1 MENYK
6 LYKELTRPLV
16 KTIKLPIPGIK
27 TEKTIL
33 RNGKE
38 ILRNIPIT
46 NYEEKQLP
54 FKLNKYDIE
63 VSRTDTTITF
73 KRYSSKSYEQ
83 VVEDLIRLKYTVSG
97 ELAILRQ
104 QTTKETE
111 YQEYF
116 NYCEECKAY
125 AKTLIEERKNVI
137 GV

>member
-6 LYKELTRPLV
+6 LHRELTRPLV

-38 ILRNIPIT
+38 IVRNIPIT
-46 NYEEKQLP
+46 NYEEKQIP
-54 FKLNKYDIE
+54 FKLNKYDVEI
-63 VSRTDTTITF
+63 SRTDTTITF

-83 VVEDLIRLKYTVSG
+83 VVEDLIRIRYTVSA

-104 QTTKETE
+104 KEVKQDEYTT
-111 YQEYF
+111 YYV
-116 NYCEECKAY
+116 YCEECKSY
-125 AKTLIEERKNVI
+125 AKQLIAERKDAI
-137 GV
+137 GI